1 MENINFPTDHNSSGE
16 IFQEALADLD
26 DITNRSIAEIDDI
39 ADTSSD
45 LTGDESDPEIELNI
59 NRLNPEDRID
69 PIPPPSPPPPLP
81 PLPIFVPIPD
91 IEMADALRD
100 AIHDAFQGVQRASN
114 YPMPLFSGKKGE
126 KPEDHVLR
134 VEDYFEHFN
143 IENENKCREF
153 KKTLTG
159 KARAW
164 ASTIANRLPPLA
176 PAADPADRA
185 RPWEADGPN
194 PARARIEESMKNL
207 FLTRF
212 ATQGRTPEAL
222 YAEWQNLKF
231 DPQKDDIE
239 DFMRDVKKI
248 ADGLGYGDGA
258 VLMAVKGALPIE
270 IQNLTITIDD
280 IDQLRTFLIKVF
292 DNPRMRATYGGTKE
306 SPGTSSGAFAAA
318 TAVAE
323 PYDPGMT
330 SLWNKLNSIESKFN
344 KFSVSDTRHPNA
356 RQYKPQVT
364 PKRGRGHGQGQNRG
378 RSQDDQNFNRTD
390 YRPNRSYN
398 NDGRNRGNQT
408 RGNNRGNYTPRG
420 RGRSY
425 DKSPNVN
432 RPRIASR
439 TPNKDSG
446 RCFYCKE
453 LGHFIRRCQKKAEDE
468 RRQNYREMHEVQ
480 DQDEDFPAQLDV
492 IQEEDYLESE
502 SNVFNILNS

>member
-1 MENINFPTDHNSSGE
+1 MGGVNFPTDHNSSGE

-26 DITNRSIAEIDDI
+26 DITNRSIAEIDDT
-39 ADTSSD
+39 ASTSSE
-45 LTGDESDPEIELNI
+45 DESDPEIELNI
-59 NRLNPEDRID
+59 NRPHPEPERID
-69 PIPPPSPPPPLP
+69 LVPPPPPPPPLP
-81 PLPIFVPIPD
+81 IPALLPGIG
-91 IEMADALRD
+91 MAEDLRN
-100 AIHDAFQGVQRASN
+100 AIQEAFQGVQRASN

-134 VEDYFEHFN
+134 VEDYFEHYN

-164 ASTIANRLPPLA
+164 ASTIPNRLPALA

-185 RPWEADGPN
+185 RPWEAEGEN

-231 DPQKDDIE
+231 DPLKDDIE

-270 IQNLTITIDD
+270 IQNLTITIDA

-306 SPGTSSGAFAAA
+306 GSGTSTGAFAAA

-323 PYDPGMT
+323 PYDPGMS
-330 SLWNKLNSIESKFN
+330 SLWDKLNSIESKFN
-344 KFSVSDTRHPNA
+344 KFSVSDPRHPNA
-356 RQYKPQVT
+356 RQYKPHVT
-364 PKRGRGHGQGQNRG
+364 PKRGRGRGQGQNRNHL
-378 RSQDDQNFNRTD
+378 RDDQTFDRSG
-390 YRPNRSYN
+390 YRPNRSYS

-408 RGNNRGNYTPRG
+408 RGNTRGNYTPRG

-425 DKSPNVN
+425 DKSPTVN

-453 LGHFIRRCQKKAEDE
+453 LGHFIRRCHKKAEDE
-468 RRQNYREMHEVQ
+468 RRQNYREMHEIE
-480 DQDEDFPAQLDV
+480 DQHADFPDQLDV
-492 IQEEDYLESE
+492 IQEEDFLESE
-502 SNVFNILNS
+502 SDVLNVLNN